1 MRWCQTLGQKAGLI
15 ADLTIPHWGVGAF
28 ARRPPWQLESVM
40 QKATTFEH
48 GGKVYEV
55 RAIPTLNGWKVRIF
69 VEGIPANGFTYS
81 VDSEVYQDAAIDGVM
96 ETAERNFRRGLA
108 QELVAAEKATDGDIA
123 AENDKFKP

>member
-15 ADLTIPHWGVGAF
+15 ADLLIPHWGVGAF
-28 ARRPPWQLESVM
+28 ARCPPWQLESAM

-69 VEGIPANGFTYS
+69 VEGIAKAITALPT
-81 VDSEVYQDAAIDGVM
+81 AARSPSRRDG
-96 ETAERNFRRGLA
+96 ERGMMWPYGVRTFRS
-108 QELVAAEKATDGDIA
+108 
-123 AENDKFKP
+123 

>member
-15 ADLTIPHWGVGAF
+15 ADLLIPHWEVGAF
-28 ARRPPWQLESVM
+28 ARCPPSQLESAM

-69 VEGIPANGFTYS
+69 VDGIPANGFTYS
-81 VDSEVYQDAAIDGVM
+81 VDSEIGIDGGQSSKDDSFSRKIQIRSVL
-96 ETAERNFRRGLA
+96 EI
-108 QELVAAEKATDGDIA
+108 LVFANG
-123 AENDKFKP
+123 